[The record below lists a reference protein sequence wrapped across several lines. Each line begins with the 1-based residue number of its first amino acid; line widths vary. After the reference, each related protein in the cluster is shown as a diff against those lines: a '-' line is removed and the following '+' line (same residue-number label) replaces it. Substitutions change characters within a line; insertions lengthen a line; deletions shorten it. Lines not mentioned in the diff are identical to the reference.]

1 MINCHYY
8 QCANLGLR
16 ISMSDF
22 WSKSIKVVGLPGVV
36 LYIFYYLIDKIF
48 DEKITNLLGI
58 NKVFVLILIILFLLG
73 AFFIYSTFK
82 TSKPLTEKID
92 DDIPKLNASVEDE
105 KLAQVPTATISAK
118 VQTVEYRDD
127 AKHKGDNNFS

>member
-1 MINCHYY
+1 
-8 QCANLGLR
+8 
-16 ISMSDF
+16 MSDF

-92 DDIPKLNASVEDE
+92 DNIPKQNASVEDE
-105 KLAQVPTATISAK
+105 KLAQAPTAPISAK

-127 AKHKGDNNFS
+127 AKHEGDNNFS